1 MHSKS
6 YNTNTKEVI
15 SEKAG
20 VNISSRLAGQNF
32 IGDGKIEWGTEIW
45 VGVCQMENDWEE
57 SIPEYGT

>member
-6 YNTNTKEVI
+6 YNTNMKEVI

-32 IGDGKIEWGTEIW
+32 IGDGKIEWGTEI
-45 VGVCQMENDWEE
+45 
-57 SIPEYGT
+57 